1 MRFSVIHKVGVVS
14 HRPRQHGSPVD
25 EAPCW
30 PRTHSKFFK
39 GVLALTSRST
49 SSRSAVACKL
59 VAFLSDPPGVG
70 SAPSFVL
77 LARDKPG
84 FGARPVH

>member
-39 GVLALTSRST
+39 GVLALTSRS

-59 VAFLSDPPGVG
+59 VACGPIRPALVRRLLLS
-70 SAPSFVL
+70 S
-77 LARDKPG
+77 
-84 FGARPVH
+84 